1 MRVTGDFGV
10 RGGIFTHVI
19 AEHRLPGWQPAPPV
33 VLPPGEWI
41 RQ

>member
-1 MRVTGDFGV
+1 MRLTADFGV

-19 AEHRLPGWQPAPPV
+19 AEHRAEGWVPAAAVQLPH
-33 VLPPGEWI
+33 GEWH